1 MQGLADGFFI
11 APSTVSG
18 YLAAG
23 KFEAVSSG
31 DKEFTDSSRQVQ
43 ERINRLLSIKGKKT
57 PSELHRQLGNVM
69 WNDVGMGRTEATLKK
84 ALKKIPEIR
93 EEFWNNLA
101 VSGAD
106 KDFNQTLEKAM
117 KVADFM
123 EFAELFVK
131 DALERKESC
140 GGHFRE
146 ESCTPEGE
154 AKRDDAGFS
163 HAAVWEY
170 QGEGKE
176 AALHKEALSFEH
188 IKMAERSYK

>member
-1 MQGLADGFFI
+1 
-11 APSTVSG
+11 VN
-18 YLAAG
+18 
-23 KFEAVSSG
+23 
-31 DKEFTDSSRQVQ
+31 
-43 ERINRLLSIKGKKT
+43 ERVTRLLSVKGQKT

-69 WNDVGMGRTEATLKK
+69 WNEVGMARSEGALKK

-93 EEFWNNLA
+93 EEFWKNVRVA
-101 VSGAD
+101 GVD
-106 KDFNQTLEKAM
+106 KDLNQTLEKAL
-117 KVADFM
+117 KVADFL
-123 EFAELFVK
+123 EFSELFVR

-146 ESCTPEGE
+146 EAATPEGE
-154 AKRDDAGFS
+154 AKRDDANFS

-176 AALHKEALSFEH
+176 ALLHKEPLAFEH

>member
-1 MQGLADGFFI
+1 MA
-11 APSTVSG
+11 G
-18 YLAAG
+18 YLGAT
-23 KFEAVSSG
+23 KFEAATTL
-31 DKEFTDSSRQVQ
+31 DREFTDSAKQVQ
-43 ERINRLLSIKGKKT
+43 EKVNRIIAIKGHKT

-69 WNDVGMGRTEATLKK
+69 WNDVGMARSEALLKK

-93 EEFWNNLA
+93 EDFWKDVT

-106 KDFNQTLEKAM
+106 KDFNPTLEKAL
-117 KVADFM
+117 KVADFL

-154 AKRDDAGFS
+154 AKRDDENFS
-163 HAAVWEY
+163 HASVWEY

-176 AALHKEALSFEH
+176 AVLHKEPLAFEH